1 MMVSVTNR
9 KHTTTE
15 VRKMRDQRL
24 GQLESWYR
32 SEKAS
37 NLDAAE
43 LANLVEEKNGES
55 VFSKLVGLF
64 KTI

>member
-1 MMVSVTNR
+1 MVSVTNR

-15 VRKMRDQRL
+15 VRKMRDQRF

-32 SEKAS
+32 SEKAY